1 MKATLIM
8 LDKPILV
15 NEEQGELNDFV
26 TDGTRIAQINV
37 LTIDDPNK
45 HKCRKILAG
54 HEGTKRLTFQLS
66 DEDANK
72 IGYFDVDKICNTFYG
87 KFDVT
92 DSDGNSI
99 KELLQEGFIDG
110 ANKIL
115 SLTPKK
121 YTEKQ
126 LRDAILITKRSMGVD
141 NDGETCY
148 SHLSYEQII
157 QQVSHPQQFKVECT
171 ETENEITITK
181 IL

>member
-1 MKATLIM
+1 MEATYELIM

-15 NEEQGELNDFV
+15 NEEHGELNDFV

-54 HEGTKRLTFQLS
+54 HEGAKRLTFQLS
-66 DEDANK
+66 DEDAK
-72 IGYFDVDKICNTFYG
+72 RIGYFDVDKLAKKLIDDEFEDYEDFHLTG
-87 KFDVT
+87 IAI
-92 DSDGNSI
+92 GI
-99 KELLQEGFIDG
+99 KKG
-110 ANKIL
+110 L

-121 YTEKQ
+121 YTAEQAMKIFY
-126 LRDAILITKRSMGVD
+126 LARRGKDFDSVFEEVD
-141 NDGETCY
+141 KP
-148 SHLSYEQII
+148 S
-157 QQVSHPQQFKVECT
+157 QFKVECT

>member
-1 MKATLIM
+1 MEATLIM

-15 NEEQGELNDFV
+15 NEEVTKVSDFILN
-26 TDGTRIAQINV
+26 GAQIMQV
-37 LTIDDPNK
+37 SEFDSHLYNK
-45 HKCRKILAG
+45 KILAG

-121 YTEKQ
+121 YT
-126 LRDAILITKRSMGVD
+126 V
-141 NDGETCY
+141 
-148 SHLSYEQII
+148 EQAMKIFYLARRGKDFDSVFEE
-157 QQVSHPQQFKVECT
+157 VSQPQQYQVECT

>member
-121 YTEKQ
+121 YT
-126 LRDAILITKRSMGVD
+126 V
-141 NDGETCY
+141 
-148 SHLSYEQII
+148 EQAMKIFYLARRGKDFDSVFEE
-157 QQVSHPQQFKVECT
+157 VSQPQQYQVECT